1 MISFQ
6 EKQFFI
12 SLYEKVA
19 DALDLTDAQY
29 DLANEKFLRM
39 GNYLSEPGTLLARY
53 DPQVLLQGS
62 LRVGIPVRPI
72 NEEDE
77 FDVDMT
83 CILNVNNTML
93 SQYDL
98 KELFRI
104 RLEQNGDYKRM
115 LDEEHRRCWRINYA
129 EVTRFYLDVVPAIPD
144 DFSWITAQG
153 VPYNYAK
160 YAINI
165 TDNKSLNYKLKSNE
179 WPKSNTEGF
188 ALWFLDVMKEQ
199 LAEAKRM
206 MSQMLDKRIEDIPD
220 FKART
225 PLQRVI
231 QILKRHRDLFFVD
244 DCDDK
249 PVSII
254 ITTLAARAYQGQS
267 NIYDA
272 LIGII
277 DRMPLFIEQ
286 KVIDG
291 KTVKWVSNPVNPKEN
306 FADKWQMEKQRET
319 KFYGWLKKVKEDLS
333 NIETQKGIYNI
344 GETLKPL
351 FGTRAVNDA
360 LNGIGK
366 NLNDLRENKIL
377 TASVG
382 TATLGIGYTKPVIKH
397 TFDGAKES

>member
-6 EKQFFI
+6 EKQFFT
-12 SLYEKVA
+12 SLWEKLA

-29 DLANEKFLRM
+29 DMANEKFLKM
-39 GNYLSEPGTLLARY
+39 GNYLSEPGSLLARFN
-53 DPQVLLQGS
+53 PQVLLQGS

-83 CILNVNNTML
+83 CILNTNMSAL

-104 RLEQNGDYKRM
+104 RLEQNADYKRM
-115 LDEEHRRCWRINYA
+115 LDEEHRRCWRIKHA
-129 EVTRFYLDVVPAIPD
+129 EATRFHLDVVPAIPD

-153 VPYNYAK
+153 VPHNYAK
-160 YAINI
+160 HAINI
-165 TDNKSLNYKLKSNE
+165 TDNKSLNYKLRSNE

-199 LAEAKRM
+199 LVEAKRM
-206 MSQMLDKRIEDIPD
+206 MSQVLNKRIDDIPD

-231 QILKRHRDLFFVD
+231 QILKRHRDLFFAD

-254 ITTLAARAYQGQS
+254 ITTLAARAYQGQA
-267 NIYDA
+267 NLYDA
-272 LIGII
+272 LIGIV
-277 DRMPLFIEQ
+277 DRMPLFIEERVMGGT
-286 KVIDG
+286 K
-291 KTVKWVSNPVNPKEN
+291 VKWVPNPVNPKEN
-306 FADKWQMEKQRET
+306 FADKWHVEKQREA
-319 KFYGWLKKVKEDLS
+319 KFYEWLKKVKEDLS
-333 NIETQKGIYNI
+333 DIELQKGIHNI

-360 LNGIGK
+360 LNGVGKGLNELRESK
-366 NLNDLRENKIL
+366 NL
-377 TASVG
+377 TAAVG
-382 TATLGIGYTKPVIKH
+382 TATLGIGYSKPVLKH
-397 TFDGAKES
+397 TFDGTKE

>member
-6 EKQFFI
+6 EKQFFA
-12 SLYEKVA
+12 SLYEKLA

-39 GNYLSEPGTLLARY
+39 GSYLSEPGSLLARFY
-53 DPQVLLQGS
+53 PQVLLQGS
-62 LRVGIPVRPI
+62 LRVGIAVRPV

-83 CILNVNNTML
+83 CILNTNTTAL
-93 SQYDL
+93 SQFDL

-104 RLEQNGDYKRM
+104 RLQQDSDYRRM
-115 LDEEHRRCWRINYA
+115 LDEEHRRCWRIKYA
-129 EVTRFYLDVVPAIPD
+129 EATRFHLDVVPAIPD

-160 YAINI
+160 HAINI
-165 TDNKSLNYKLKSNE
+165 TDNKSSNYKLRFND

-199 LAEAKRM
+199 LTEAKKM
-206 MSQMLDKRIEDIPD
+206 MSQVLNKRIDDIPD

-225 PLQRVI
+225 PLQRAI
-231 QILKRHRDLFFVD
+231 QILKRHRDLHFAD

-254 ITTLAARAYQGQS
+254 ITTLAARAYQGQA
-267 NIYDA
+267 NLYDA

-286 KVIDG
+286 RIIGGVA
-291 KTVKWVSNPVNPKEN
+291 VKWVPNPVNPREN
-306 FADKWQMEKQRET
+306 FADKWQVEKQRET

-333 NIETQKGIYNI
+333 NIEMQKGIYNI

-351 FGTRAVNDA
+351 FGTRVVNDA
-360 LNGIGK
+360 LNGVGK
-366 NLNDLRENKIL
+366 NLNDLRESKNL
-377 TASVG
+377 TAAVG
-382 TATLGIGYTKPVIKH
+382 TATLGIGYSKSVPKH
-397 TFDGAKES
+397 TFDGTKE

>member
-6 EKQFFI
+6 EKQFFAT
-12 SLYEKVA
+12 LYEKLA

-29 DLANEKFLRM
+29 ELANEKFLRM
-39 GNYLSEPGTLLARY
+39 GNYLSEPGSLLARFN
-53 DPQVLLQGS
+53 PKVLLQGS
-62 LRVGIPVRPI
+62 LRVGIPVQPV

-83 CILNVNNTML
+83 CILNLTTSAL

-104 RLEQNGDYKRM
+104 RLEQDPNYKRM
-115 LDEEHRRCWRINYA
+115 LDEEHRRCWRVKYA
-129 EVTRFYLDVVPAIPD
+129 EATRFHLDVVPGIPD

-153 VPYNYAK
+153 VPYNYARH
-160 YAINI
+160 AINI
-165 TDNKSLNYKLKSNE
+165 TDNKSTNYKLISNG

-199 LAEAKRM
+199 LAEAKRT
-206 MSQMLDKRIEDIPD
+206 MSQVLNKRIDDIPD

-225 PLQRVI
+225 PLQRVV
-231 QILKRHRDLFFVD
+231 QILKRHRDLHFAN

-254 ITTLAARAYQGQS
+254 ITTLAARAYQGQA
-267 NIYDA
+267 NLYDA

-277 DRMPLFIEQ
+277 DRMPLFIEERL
-286 KVIDG
+286 VG
-291 KTVKWVSNPVNPKEN
+291 GTRVKWVPNPVNPKEN
-306 FADKWQMEKQRET
+306 FADKWQVEKQREI
-319 KFYGWLKKVKEDLS
+319 KFYQWLKKVKDDLT
-333 NIETQKGIYNI
+333 NIEHQKGIYNI

-360 LNGIGK
+360 LNKIGK
-366 NLNDLRENKIL
+366 NLSDLRESRNL
-377 TASVG
+377 TAAVG
-382 TATLGIGYTKPVIKH
+382 SATLGVGYQKTVPKH
-397 TFDGAKES
+397 TFDGTKE